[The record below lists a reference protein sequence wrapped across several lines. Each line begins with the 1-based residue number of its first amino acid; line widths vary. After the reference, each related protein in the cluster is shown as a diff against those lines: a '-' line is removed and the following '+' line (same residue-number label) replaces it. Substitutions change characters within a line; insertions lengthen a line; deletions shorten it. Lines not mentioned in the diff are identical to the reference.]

1 MDCVSNKAILQE
13 TNSLHANS
21 FNELDF
27 NNEELTNCDTNGII
41 LTVHEISHLIMS
53 SSDNDNGTVEIE
65 KRIFF
70 CC

>member
-1 MDCVSNKAILQE
+1 MDCVSDKAILQE

-21 FNELDF
+21 LELDF
-27 NNEELTNCDTNGII
+27 NNEELTNCYTNDIF

-53 SSDNDNGTVEIE
+53 SSDNGNGTVEIE